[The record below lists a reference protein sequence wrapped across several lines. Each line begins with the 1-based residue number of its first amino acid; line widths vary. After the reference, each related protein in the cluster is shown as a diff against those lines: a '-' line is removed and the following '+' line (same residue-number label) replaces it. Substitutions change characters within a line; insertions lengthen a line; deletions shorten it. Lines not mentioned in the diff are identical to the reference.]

1 MRFSAAASPL
11 WAWLQLGQGIADQ
24 TSGGLVYLL
33 EMSPPA
39 ITLHTSDPCHQN
51 WILSTTTIYTIWEE
65 NIREGEYYSNGFHGE
80 SDEDFNNFL
89 LHHQRI
95 IVRHQCILWKPFCKM
110 FEEKSWIYRRTT
122 GGEKKG
128 ASQLEYLSPVVTSW
142 QQLLLQK
149 LGILHQPLE
158 FCCCGCW
165 TPECIFDSNKKIVH
179 F

>member
-1 MRFSAAASPL
+1 MTFSAAASPL

-51 WILSTTTIYTIWEE
+51 WILSTTTIDTIWEE

-95 IVRHQCILWKPFCKM
+95 IVRHQCIPWKPFCKM
-110 FEEKSWIYRRTT
+110 FGEKSWIYRRTT
-122 GGEKKG
+122 GGGKRELKEKAKRER
-128 ASQLEYLSPVVTSW
+128 LEADEAERIAREAALKY
-142 QQLLLQK
+142 K
-149 LGILHQPLE
+149 RERLE
-158 FCCCGCW
+158 A
-165 TPECIFDSNKKIVH
+165 
-179 F
+179 